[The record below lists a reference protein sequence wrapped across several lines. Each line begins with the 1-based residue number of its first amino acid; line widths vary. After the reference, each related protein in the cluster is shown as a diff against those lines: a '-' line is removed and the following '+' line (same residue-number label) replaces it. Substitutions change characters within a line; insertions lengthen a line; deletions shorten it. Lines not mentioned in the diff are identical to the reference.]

1 MADDIY
7 TITRLADE
15 LQKTRQ
21 NVRRRI
27 KKLDIKALNEDTRV
41 YQTEPLEYDKVTYLK
56 LAESFGISVCNTND
70 IANDI
75 ADDIVKDELIQ
86 VLKDQLQVANEE
98 KKELR
103 KLLDQQ
109 QQLNLSDKN
118 RVERLELELKEIP
131 EKNAEKKEKRVFQS
145 LVRFLKEKRPLTQY
159 FILLFLFFSNQLA
172 F

>member
-21 NVRRRI
+21 NVRRRV

-109 QQLNLSDKN
+109 QQLTLQTNQQIQHLQ
-118 RVERLELELKEIP
+118 LEETKET
-131 EKNAEKKEKRVFQS
+131 EKKLEAFEEKEA
-145 LVRFLKEKRPLTQY
+145 KKG
-159 FILLFLFFSNQLA
+159 FFNRWFGS
-172 F
+172 

>member
-70 IANDI
+70 ISNDV
-75 ADDIVKDELIQ
+75 ADDIVKDELIE
-86 VLKDQLQVANEE
+86 VLKDQLKVANEE

-103 KLLDQQ
+103 RLLDQQ
-109 QQLNLSDKN
+109 QQLNLSDRN
-118 RVERLELELKEIP
+118 RVERLELELEDTTE
-131 EKNAEKKEKRVFQS
+131 EKAEKKKG
-145 LVRFLKEKRPLTQY
+145 
-159 FILLFLFFSNQLA
+159 LFSRWFGS
-172 F
+172 

>member
-56 LAESFGISVCNTND
+56 LAESFGISICNT
-70 IANDI
+70 NDI

>member
-27 KKLDIKALNEDTRV
+27 EKLDIKAFNEDTRS
-41 YQTEPLEYDKVTYLK
+41 YQTEPLEYDILTYLR
-56 LAESFGISVCNTND
+56 LAESFGISVSNTND
-70 IANDI
+70 IPN
-75 ADDIVKDELIQ
+75 DIVKDELIE
-86 VLKDQLQVANEE
+86 VLKDQLKVANEE

-118 RVERLELELKEIP
+118 RMELLELELEETP
-131 EKNAEKKEKRVFQS
+131 EKKAEKKKG
-145 LVRFLKEKRPLTQY
+145 
-159 FILLFLFFSNQLA
+159 FFSRW
-172 F
+172 FSS

>member
-21 NVRRRI
+21 NIRRRI
-27 KKLDIKALNEDTRV
+27 EKLDIKALNEDTRS
-41 YQTEPLEYDKVTYLK
+41 YQTEPLEYDISTYLR
-56 LAESFGISVCNTND
+56 LAESFGISVSNTND
-70 IANDI
+70 IPN
-75 ADDIVKDELIQ
+75 DIVKDELIE
-86 VLKDQLQVANEE
+86 VLKDQLKVANEE

-118 RVERLELELKEIP
+118 RMELLELELEETTEEKE
-131 EKNAEKKEKRVFQS
+131 EKKKG
-145 LVRFLKEKRPLTQY
+145 
-159 FILLFLFFSNQLA
+159 FFSRW
-172 F
+172 FGS